1 MIPKGGVELELV
13 GRRPRSVLRLAH
25 KVRAWL
31 VMVPAAEK
39 DEGEEVRFWNEGLVV
54 WTDQTIRIGQQ
65 SGFGIVLEIA
75 AHLE

>member
-1 MIPKGGVELELV
+1 
-13 GRRPRSVLRLAH
+13 
-25 KVRAWL
+25 
-31 VMVPAAEK
+31 MVPAAEK